1 MGQVVL
7 EMPKMS
13 LYLVAVMILILVKL
27 LLKKISKLSKENQN
41 YFHKCDDAI
50 NNKLSVDSLVY
61 YSSFILPII
70 CILIFIRIGKSIIEL
85 LKKN

>member
-27 LLKKISKLSKENQN
+27 LLKISKLSKENQN

>member
-27 LLKKISKLSKENQN
+27 LLKKSSKLSKENQN

-50 NNKLSVDSLVY
+50 NNKLSVDSLVLLLIIYFTY
-61 YSSFILPII
+61 YLYPYFY
-70 CILIFIRIGKSIIEL
+70 
-85 LKKN
+85 KNR